1 MNIFNLK
8 KEMKNIIYSD
18 SSLSKNSIRDRNSA
32 LNKIFENFNNL
43 DDVSVITKDKIL
55 DNKLSAGV
63 NAIRFLKGQNLDVD
77 FPSEDELKEII
88 KNKKKNNR
96 KPTVEKNLIDIERKV
111 NRVRKKN
118 YRLAYKLMLESG
130 LRVHEVSALKK
141 EDFSFDK
148 NLITINLREA
158 KGNKL
163 CSIELENKYLSKNI
177 SEFVETKSEDERVFP
192 HMRYLQEQATKMG
205 IKCHDLRRGFAKR
218 TYKEELE
225 NDSPRSEALDKT
237 RIKLRHTRSDTTKI
251 YLNSKI
257 KV

>member
-1 MNIFNLK
+1 MNIYNLK

-55 DNKLSAGV
+55 DNLNSIKFKTKLSAGV
-63 NAIRFLKGQNLDVD
+63 NAIRFLKEHNLDVD

-96 KPTVEKNLIDIERKV
+96 KPTAEKNLIDIERKV

-130 LRVHEVSALKK
+130 LRVHEVAALKK
-141 EDFSFDK
+141 DDFSFDK

-177 SEFVETKSEDERVFP
+177 SEFIQTKNEDERVFP

-205 IKCHDLRRGFAKR
+205 IK
-218 TYKEELE
+218 
-225 NDSPRSEALDKT
+225 
-237 RIKLRHTRSDTTKI
+237 LRHTRSDTTKI

>member
-1 MNIFNLK
+1 
-8 KEMKNIIYSD
+8 
-18 SSLSKNSIRDRNSA
+18 
-32 LNKIFENFNNL
+32 
-43 DDVSVITKDKIL
+43 
-55 DNKLSAGV
+55 
-63 NAIRFLKGQNLDVD
+63 
-77 FPSEDELKEII
+77 
-88 KNKKKNNR
+88 
-96 KPTVEKNLIDIERKV
+96 RKV

-130 LRVHEVSALKK
+130 LRVHEVAALKK
-141 EDFSFDK
+141 DDFSFDK

-177 SEFVETKSEDERVFP
+177 SEFIETKSEDERVFP
-192 HMRYLQEQATKMG
+192 HMRYLQEQATKIG